1 MLVPCVLYLTDSSIM
16 FDELSNR
23 FDAIFRKLRGR
34 GKLTEENIAEA
45 VRDVKRALL
54 EADVNYRVVKKFT
67 NAVQEKALG
76 SQVLQSITPGQQFVK
91 LMHDELTALMG
102 GSARAIKLQTNRLNI
117 ILMAG
122 LQGSGKTTA
131 TAKLA
136 LHYRKQGH
144 RPLLVACD
152 TYRAA
157 AIDQLETLGK
167 ALNIPV
173 FSDRSAK
180 PIEIAKKALDHA
192 RDEDISLLIIDT
204 AGRLHVDTEMMAELK
219 QICST
224 AKPDE
229 IFFVADAM
237 TGQDAINV
245 AEQFHKE
252 INFTGVILTKL
263 DGDARGGAALSI
275 LDVTGVPVQ
284 YVGVSEKPDGLE
296 VFHPERMAS
305 RILGMGDIISL
316 VERAQETID
325 IENSKVLERK
335 IRKNIFTLQDF
346 LEQLRQIKKMG
357 PLGDILSMIP
367 GVGKQLQGVEVD
379 NSALDKIEAIIC
391 SMTKTE
397 REKPQIIDGNRK
409 RRIAEGSGTSVQ
421 DVNKLLKQYD
431 AMKDMMKRMNKI
443 AGKRGQSAV
452 LRSLSPF

>member
-1 MLVPCVLYLTDSSIM
+1 M

-23 FDAIFRKLRGR
+23 FEAIFKKLRGR

-67 NAVQEKALG
+67 SVVQEKALG
-76 SQVLQSITPGQQFVK
+76 SQVLESITPGQQFVK
-91 LMHDELTALMG
+91 LVHDELTTLMG
-102 GSARAIKLQTNRLNI
+102 GSARQLKFHNNRVNVI
-117 ILMAG
+117 VMAG

-131 TAKLA
+131 SAKLA
-136 LHYRKQGH
+136 LHFRKQGH

-167 ALNIPV
+167 ALGIPV

-180 PIEIAKKALDHA
+180 PVEIAKNALNHA
-192 RDEDISLLIIDT
+192 KDEDNSLVIIDT
-204 AGRLHVDTEMMAELK
+204 AGRLHIDTEMMGELK
-219 QICST
+219 QICNA
-224 AKPDE
+224 AKPE
-229 IFFVADAM
+229 EVFFVADAM
-237 TGQDAINV
+237 TGQDAVNV

-252 INFTGVILTKL
+252 ISFTGVILTKL

-275 LDVTGVPVQ
+275 QDVTGVPVQ
-284 YVGVSEKPDGLE
+284 YVGVGEKPDGLE
-296 VFHPERMAS
+296 IFHPERMAS

-316 VERAQETID
+316 VERAQETVD
-325 IENSKVLERK
+325 IENSKKLERK

-357 PLGDILSMIP
+357 PLSDLLSMIP
-367 GVGKQLQGVEVD
+367 GVGKQLQDTEID
-379 NSALDKIEAIIC
+379 NNALNKIEAIIC
-391 SMTKTE
+391 SMTVEE

-409 RRIAEGSGTSVQ
+409 RRIASGSGTNVQ
-421 DVNKLLKQYD
+421 DVNKLLKQFD
-431 AMKDMMKRMNKI
+431 TMKDMMKRMNKI
-443 AGKRGQSAV
+443 AGKRGQAAA